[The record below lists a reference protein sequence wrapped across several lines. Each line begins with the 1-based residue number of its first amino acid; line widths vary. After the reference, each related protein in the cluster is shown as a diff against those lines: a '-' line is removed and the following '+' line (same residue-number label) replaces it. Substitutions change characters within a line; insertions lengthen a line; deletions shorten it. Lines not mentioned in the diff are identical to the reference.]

1 MKETERKDKT
11 TRKTDKKADGH
22 LVLFVRRNA
31 VYIAVFLIGAAFLL
45 AAGSFDWDRI
55 NSYTMYNNDSRTFVR
70 GRVVSVDNERLETDP
85 YDHSRYLGEQEL
97 TVLILEGDQKGDKV
111 SIDNYLSQTHN
122 IYVNANQKII
132 VCADMP
138 EGVVPYYTVFN
149 YDRCL
154 PLGIL
159 VVVFA
164 AVMLFVGKGKGLR
177 ALAGVVFTLLLVVL
191 FMVQAIYHGFPP
203 VIVSIL
209 TILTGT
215 AVSLLLL
222 NGCSRRTA
230 VSALATVLGVAVT
243 GIIFY
248 ISSKTLHLTGF
259 NSDNAEELLVIQGAT
274 GLSVRSLLIAGVL
287 VSSLGAVMDV
297 AVSLTAALMELV
309 AVDPSVTARQVMKS
323 GFNIGKDMIG
333 TMSNTLILAF
343 AGTALNT
350 MLVLTAYGVS
360 RTQFISSDY
369 LAIELAQGLCA
380 TIGVVLTVPITTG
393 ICAAMRI
400 SHR

>member
-55 NSYTMYNNDSRTFVR
+55 NSYTMYNNVSRTFVR

-380 TIGVVLTVPITTG
+380 TIGVILTVPITTG

>member
-55 NSYTMYNNDSRTFVR
+55 NSYTMYNYDSRTFVR

-380 TIGVVLTVPITTG
+380 TIGVILTVPITTG

>member
-1 MKETERKDKT
+1 MKETEKKDKT
-11 TRKTDKKADGH
+11 IRKTDEKAGGH

-97 TVLILEGDQKGDKV
+97 TVQILEGDQKGDKV

-122 IYVNANQKII
+122 IYVKANQKII

-138 EGVVPYYTVFN
+138 EGAASYYTVFN

-230 VSALATVLGVAVT
+230 VSALSTVLGVAVT

-248 ISSKTLHLTGF
+248 ISSKFLHLTGF

-380 TIGVVLTVPITTG
+380 TIGVILTVPITTG

>member
-1 MKETERKDKT
+1 MKETEKKDKT
-11 TRKTDKKADGH
+11 IRETDEKTSGH

-45 AAGSFDWDRI
+45 AAGSFDWNRI

-138 EGVVPYYTVFN
+138 EGVASYYTVFN

-380 TIGVVLTVPITTG
+380 TIGVILTVPITTG

>member
-45 AAGSFDWDRI
+45 AAGSFDWNRI

-138 EGVVPYYTVFN
+138 EGVDPYYTVFN

-309 AVDPSVTARQVMKS
+309 VVDPSVTARQVMKS

-380 TIGVVLTVPITTG
+380 TIGVILTVPITTG

>member
-1 MKETERKDKT
+1 MKETEKKDKT
-11 TRKTDKKADGH
+11 IRETDEKTGGH

-97 TVLILEGDQKGDKV
+97 TVLILEGDQKGDKE

-138 EGVVPYYTVFN
+138 EGVAPYYTVFN

-164 AVMLFVGKGKGLR
+164 AVMLFV
-177 ALAGVVFTLLLVVL
+177 
-191 FMVQAIYHGFPP
+191 
-203 VIVSIL
+203 
-209 TILTGT
+209 
-215 AVSLLLL
+215 
-222 NGCSRRTA
+222 
-230 VSALATVLGVAVT
+230 
-243 GIIFY
+243 
-248 ISSKTLHLTGF
+248 
-259 NSDNAEELLVIQGAT
+259 
-274 GLSVRSLLIAGVL
+274 
-287 VSSLGAVMDV
+287 
-297 AVSLTAALMELV
+297 
-309 AVDPSVTARQVMKS
+309 
-323 GFNIGKDMIG
+323 
-333 TMSNTLILAF
+333 
-343 AGTALNT
+343 
-350 MLVLTAYGVS
+350 
-360 RTQFISSDY
+360 
-369 LAIELAQGLCA
+369 
-380 TIGVVLTVPITTG
+380 
-393 ICAAMRI
+393 
-400 SHR
+400 

>member
-360 RTQFISSDY
+360 QTQFISSDY

-380 TIGVVLTVPITTG
+380 TIGVILTVPITTG

>member
-11 TRKTDKKADGH
+11 TGKTDEKAGGH

-97 TVLILEGDQKGDKV
+97 TVLILDGEQKGDKV

-132 VCADMP
+132 VCAA
-138 EGVVPYYTVFN
+138 PYYTVFN

-191 FMVQAIYHGFPP
+191 FMIQAIYHGFPP

-287 VSSLGAVMDV
+287 VSSLGAGCVF
-297 AVSLTAALMELV
+297 A
-309 AVDPSVTARQVMKS
+309 KS
-323 GFNIGKDMIG
+323 RKNK
-333 TMSNTLILAF
+333 
-343 AGTALNT
+343 
-350 MLVLTAYGVS
+350 
-360 RTQFISSDY
+360 Q
-369 LAIELAQGLCA
+369 
-380 TIGVVLTVPITTG
+380 
-393 ICAAMRI
+393 
-400 SHR
+400 

>member
-45 AAGSFDWDRI
+45 TAGSFDWDRI

-380 TIGVVLTVPITTG
+380 TIGVILTVPITTG

>member
-369 LAIELAQGLCA
+369 LAIELAQGLSA
-380 TIGVVLTVPITTG
+380 TIGVILTVPITTG

>member
-11 TRKTDKKADGH
+11 TRETDKKADGH

-45 AAGSFDWDRI
+45 AAGSFDWNRI

-380 TIGVVLTVPITTG
+380 TIGVILTVPITTG

>member
-1 MKETERKDKT
+1 
-11 TRKTDKKADGH
+11 
-22 LVLFVRRNA
+22 
-31 VYIAVFLIGAAFLL
+31 
-45 AAGSFDWDRI
+45 
-55 NSYTMYNNDSRTFVR
+55 MYNNDSRTFVR

-138 EGVVPYYTVFN
+138 EGVAPYYTVFN

-164 AVMLFVGKGKGLR
+164 AVMLFVGKGLR

-230 VSALATVLGVAVT
+230 VSALATVLGVAVI

-248 ISSKTLHLTGF
+248 ISSKTLHLTEF
-259 NSDNAEELLVIQGAT
+259 NSDNAEELLVIQEAT
-274 GLSVRSLLIAGVL
+274 GLSVRSRLIAGVL
-287 VSSLGAVMDV
+287 VSSLGAGCVF
-297 AVSLTAALMELV
+297 A
-309 AVDPSVTARQVMKS
+309 KS
-323 GFNIGKDMIG
+323 RKNK
-333 TMSNTLILAF
+333 
-343 AGTALNT
+343 
-350 MLVLTAYGVS
+350 
-360 RTQFISSDY
+360 Q
-369 LAIELAQGLCA
+369 
-380 TIGVVLTVPITTG
+380 
-393 ICAAMRI
+393 
-400 SHR
+400 

>member
-11 TRKTDKKADGH
+11 TGKTDEKAGGH
-22 LVLFVRRNA
+22 LVLVVRRNA

-97 TVLILEGDQKGDKV
+97 TVLILDGEQKGDKV

-138 EGVVPYYTVFN
+138 EEAAPYYTVFN

-191 FMVQAIYHGFPP
+191 FMIQAIYHGFPP

-287 VSSLGAVMDV
+287 VSSLGAGCVF
-297 AVSLTAALMELV
+297 A
-309 AVDPSVTARQVMKS
+309 KS
-323 GFNIGKDMIG
+323 RKNK
-333 TMSNTLILAF
+333 
-343 AGTALNT
+343 
-350 MLVLTAYGVS
+350 
-360 RTQFISSDY
+360 Q
-369 LAIELAQGLCA
+369 
-380 TIGVVLTVPITTG
+380 
-393 ICAAMRI
+393 
-400 SHR
+400 

>member
-97 TVLILEGDQKGDKV
+97 TVLILEEDQKGDKV

-380 TIGVVLTVPITTG
+380 TIGVILTVPITTG

>member
-11 TRKTDKKADGH
+11 TRETDKKADGH

-380 TIGVVLTVPITTG
+380 TIGVILTVPITTG

>member
-1 MKETERKDKT
+1 MKETEKKDKT
-11 TRKTDKKADGH
+11 IRKTDEKAGGH

-31 VYIAVFLIGAAFLL
+31 VYIGVFLIGAAFLL

-138 EGVVPYYTVFN
+138 EGVAPYYTVFN

-164 AVMLFVGKGKGLR
+164 AVMLFVGKEKGLR

-222 NGCSRRTA
+222 NGCSRR
-230 VSALATVLGVAVT
+230 S
-243 GIIFY
+243 GIFPW
-248 ISSKTLHLTGF
+248 SWLC
-259 NSDNAEELLVIQGAT
+259 
-274 GLSVRSLLIAGVL
+274 VRK
-287 VSSLGAVMDV
+287 
-297 AVSLTAALMELV
+297 E
-309 AVDPSVTARQVMKS
+309 QK
-323 GFNIGKDMIG
+323 
-333 TMSNTLILAF
+333 
-343 AGTALNT
+343 
-350 MLVLTAYGVS
+350 
-360 RTQFISSDY
+360 
-369 LAIELAQGLCA
+369 E
-380 TIGVVLTVPITTG
+380 
-393 ICAAMRI
+393 
-400 SHR
+400 

>member
-11 TRKTDKKADGH
+11 TRETDKKADGH

-45 AAGSFDWDRI
+45 AAGSFDWNRI

-230 VSALATVLGVAVT
+230 VSALATVLGVAVA

-380 TIGVVLTVPITTG
+380 TIGVILTVPITTG

>member
-1 MKETERKDKT
+1 MVVWE
-11 TRKTDKKADGH
+11 
-22 LVLFVRRNA
+22 A
-31 VYIAVFLIGAAFLL
+31 VI
-45 AAGSFDWDRI
+45 
-55 NSYTMYNNDSRTFVR
+55 
-70 GRVVSVDNERLETDP
+70 
-85 YDHSRYLGEQEL
+85 
-97 TVLILEGDQKGDKV
+97 
-111 SIDNYLSQTHN
+111 
-122 IYVNANQKII
+122 
-132 VCADMP
+132 
-138 EGVVPYYTVFN
+138 
-149 YDRCL
+149 
-154 PLGIL
+154 
-159 VVVFA
+159 

-309 AVDPSVTARQVMKS
+309 VVDPSVTARQVMKS

-380 TIGVVLTVPITTG
+380 TIGVILTVPITTG

>member
-380 TIGVVLTVPITTG
+380 TIGVILTVPITTG

>member
-222 NGCSRRTA
+222 NGYSRRTA

-380 TIGVVLTVPITTG
+380 TIGVILTVPITTG

>member
-11 TRKTDKKADGH
+11 TRETDKKADGH

-309 AVDPSVTARQVMKS
+309 AVDPSVTAGQVMKS

-380 TIGVVLTVPITTG
+380 TIGVILTVPITTG

>member
-22 LVLFVRRNA
+22 LFLFVRRNA

-380 TIGVVLTVPITTG
+380 TIGVILTVPITTG

>member
-1 MKETERKDKT
+1 MKETEKKDKT
-11 TRKTDKKADGH
+11 IRETDEKTGGH

-138 EGVVPYYTVFN
+138 EGVAPYYTVFN

-191 FMVQAIYHGFPP
+191 FMVQAIYHGFSP

-369 LAIELAQGLCA
+369 LAIELAQGLSA
-380 TIGVVLTVPITTG
+380 TIGVILTVPITTG

>member
-1 MKETERKDKT
+1 MKETEKKDKT
-11 TRKTDKKADGH
+11 IRETDEKTGGH

-138 EGVVPYYTVFN
+138 EGVAPYYTVFN

-209 TILTGT
+209 TIL
-215 AVSLLLL
+215 LLL

-259 NSDNAEELLVIQGAT
+259 NSDNAEELLVIQGVT

-309 AVDPSVTARQVMKS
+309 TVDPSVTARQVMKS

-380 TIGVVLTVPITTG
+380 TIGVILTVPITTG

>member
-1 MKETERKDKT
+1 MKETEKKDKT
-11 TRKTDKKADGH
+11 IRETDEKTGGH

-138 EGVVPYYTVFN
+138 EGVATYYTVFN

-380 TIGVVLTVPITTG
+380 TIGVILTVPITTG

>member
-222 NGCSRRTA
+222 NGCSRRTV

-380 TIGVVLTVPITTG
+380 TIGVILTVPITTG